1 MGWNNINCRSELF
14 AGVLFYL
21 ATPKRAKY
29 NIAKVTY
36 CNEGD
41 AQLFSLVQICFLWL
55 SWLFLKNQFVACLE
69 KRKGNWYL
77 NWTYLVLL
85 MDSSFFV
92 KFCAR
97 LPSSWTKFC
106 RLCKTRRPLL
116 VLHAWL
122 TTVLMDPHSSWHPRH
137 HHHSGALAREAR
149 AAEHHG

>member
-1 MGWNNINCRSELF
+1 MKQYKLPVRTICRS
-14 AGVLFYL
+14 VIL

-36 CNEGD
+36 CNKED
-41 AQLFSLVQICFLWL
+41 AQLFSLVKICFLWL

-77 NWTYLVLL
+77 LNLPCFA
-85 MDSSFFV
+85 DAQQFFV

-97 LPSSWTKFC
+97 LSSSWIKFC
-106 RLCKTRRPLL
+106 RLCKTRRRLS

-122 TTVLMDPHSSWHPRH
+122 TTVLMDPYSSWHPRH
-137 HHHSGALAREAR
+137 HHHSGALEREAR